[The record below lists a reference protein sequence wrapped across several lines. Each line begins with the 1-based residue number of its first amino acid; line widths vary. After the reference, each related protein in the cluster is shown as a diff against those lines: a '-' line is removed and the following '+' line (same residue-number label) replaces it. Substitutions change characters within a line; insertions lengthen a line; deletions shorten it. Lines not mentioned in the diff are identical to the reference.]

1 MIFKRTYNPLLKR
14 FLKGLSSWHIQK
26 NVRGNSIAE
35 EKQKIIL
42 ISYLPR
48 PCSIIYYRLFHCKVD
63 PSCPSWGWPS
73 KTVALAERAGG
84 LRIPAISPD
93 PSALQGSSG
102 GRRVLPSRPRQPG
115 AREGRRS
122 VPTRR
127 EDGHP
132 CVHLLLLRLRGDEE
146 ETAGCG

>member
-1 MIFKRTYNPLLKR
+1 MILKRTYNPLFKR

-26 NVRGNSIAE
+26 NVRGNSIAG

-48 PCSIIYYRLFHCKVD
+48 PCSIIYYRFFQCKVD

-84 LRIPAISPD
+84 LWITAISPD
-93 PSALQGSSG
+93 PSALQGSGG
-102 GRRVLPSRPRQPG
+102 GRGVLPSHPRQPG

-132 CVHLLLLRLRGDEE
+132 CVHLLLLGLRGDKE